1 MVSYIPQHSTIY
13 SSLLAAS
20 QSAEKLPPTTRAMVM
35 MALLGILLV
44 GLFFV
49 VAILLG
55 GHWVRRL
62 GKHRRGPVVPPDVPP
77 LQLKVQS
84 QTSREAIS
92 KESHYVHKL
101 NFANNTDETRAIDT
115 SIDTSI
121 DNP

>member
-1 MVSYIPQHSTIY
+1 MVSFIPRLSTID

-62 GKHRRGPVVPPDVPP
+62 GKHQRGPVVPPDVPP

-84 QTSREAIS
+84 KTSREAIS
-92 KESHYVHKL
+92 KESHHGHKL
-101 NFANNTDETRAIDT
+101 NLANNTDETR
-115 SIDTSI
+115 SF
-121 DNP
+121 DNTVDNTVEN